1 MLEKMYDQYLNY
13 LLIEYEKTQLPNKYP
28 EFKALLKE
36 YRDGILLFDISDQMI
51 WSKAIKDTAGLKSFY
66 EKNKAKWKYNDRVK
80 AEIYTC
86 DDKKTAKKINKF
98 LNKEISYDSIMKL
111 INNNHLAVKLNKK
124 TIDDFQPYATSY
136 NDLNLGPNKPTYKN
150 QKWIILNV
158 IDKLPQREKYLNEAE
173 GIIVSAYQNY
183 LEKEWI
189 NNLRQENKIEVNYES
204 LYSIKEKP
212 KN

>member
-1 MLEKMYDQYLNY
+1 
-13 LLIEYEKTQLPNKYP
+13 
-28 EFKALLKE
+28 
-36 YRDGILLFDISDQMI
+36 
-51 WSKAIKDTAGLKSFY
+51 
-66 EKNKAKWKYNDRVK
+66 
-80 AEIYTC
+80 
-86 DDKKTAKKINKF
+86 
-98 LNKEISYDSIMKL
+98 MKL

-124 TIDDFQPYATSY
+124 TIDDFKPYATSY

-189 NNLRQENKIEVNYES
+189 DNLRQENKIEVNYES